1 VPFETGEVLL
11 YGYQRFRYECEI
23 SLSTLPRNATSERVS
38 INYLMLTT
46 KLNLGSTKK
55 TAKLA
60 ILFTLLEQTH
70 TNSSQYSWSTSAGSP
85 K

>member
-1 VPFETGEVLL
+1 
-11 YGYQRFRYECEI
+11 
-23 SLSTLPRNATSERVS
+23 
-38 INYLMLTT
+38 MLTT
-46 KLNLGSTKK
+46 KLKLGSTKK